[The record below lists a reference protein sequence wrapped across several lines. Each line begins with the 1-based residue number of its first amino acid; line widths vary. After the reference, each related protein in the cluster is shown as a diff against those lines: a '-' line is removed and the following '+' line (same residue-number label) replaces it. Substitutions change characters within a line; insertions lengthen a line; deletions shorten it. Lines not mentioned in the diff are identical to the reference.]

1 MNDVHSPPSWVVMG
15 VSGSGKT
22 EIARRLAARL
32 QSECIEGD
40 EFHPAENIAK
50 MSAGVALDDEDRRVW
65 LLLLQG
71 KLREAADAGQPVVLA
86 CSALKRRYRDVLR
99 AGNPDL
105 IFLFLDGDRALLAS
119 RMQQRRGHF
128 MPTAMLDGQL
138 AALEPPQADER
149 FLRLD
154 IRQTPDEIV
163 ERVVAFCAAL
173 PAGE

>member
-1 MNDVHSPPSWVVMG
+1 MG

-32 QSECIEGD
+32 QLACIEGD
-40 EFHPAENIAK
+40 DYHPPENIAK
-50 MSAGVALDDEDRRVW
+50 MSAGVALDDEDRRAW
-65 LLLLQG
+65 LLLLQH
-71 KLREAADAGQPVVLA
+71 KLREAADAGLSVVLA

-99 AGNPDL
+99 GGNPDL

-128 MPTAMLDGQL
+128 MPSAMLDGQL

-154 IRQTPDEIV
+154 IQLTPDQIV
-163 ERVVAFCAAL
+163 ERIVAFHATL
-173 PAGE
+173 RTGE